1 MSRYNGRLEASSARH
16 SEGMIENR
24 NKTLYSVKKKMRGGA
39 LFRKSTMVGK
49 QFPKERAA
57 KETETLA
64 RQEWRI
70 GLRLLGGRRPGW
82 PLPRAS
88 KRAVLPSS
96 TPAHR
101 PWRE

>member
-1 MSRYNGRLEASSARH
+1 MCVSRYNGRLEASSTRH

-24 NKTLYSVKKKMRGGA
+24 NKTLYSMKKNERRSFK
-39 LFRKSTMVGK
+39 KSTMVGK

-70 GLRLLGGRRPGW
+70 RAQAAGW
-82 PLPRAS
+82 
-88 KRAVLPSS
+88 
-96 TPAHR
+96 
-101 PWRE
+101 